1 MFATWESACD
11 QMSNEYDAGLAIG
24 FFPAG
29 IFPAEL
35 FPAGIFSARAF
46 PRRNFPPPGLFPVY
60 PEIDILFFKCIF
72 PNAYWYMNIYYRL

>member
-29 IFPAEL
+29 IF
-35 FPAGIFSARAF
+35 SARAFPRRTF
-46 PRRNFPPPGLFPVY
+46 PRRNFPPPGGFPAY